1 MQKIV
6 CDICGKEIGI
16 DNLKGI
22 KEHQFVIS
30 TFGRIW
36 NICQNCRGDLL
47 IWIRS
52 RRESEDDRHK

>member
-6 CDICGKEIGI
+6 CDICGKEIGTGK
-16 DNLKGI
+16 LKGI
-22 KEHQFVIS
+22 IEHQLTIS

-52 RRESEDDRHK
+52 RRESKDANKN